1 MNTIL
6 ARNSDTHPLDIDCVQ
21 PAEGRGLIG
30 LSMCPGKKEFD
41 VQTGHWHRDL
51 AKDLTRIREWGATM
65 VISLIEEHEFGKLQV
80 KALPEMIE
88 RLGMKWRHLPIRHH
102 YPPTKRFETPWSDA
116 RSEIMSILKSNQRV
130 LVHGNGGL
138 GRTGTVAALL
148 LVESGIAPEDA
159 IASVRAARPN
169 AIETAVQEW
178 HVMVHIPLWATMTS
192 LEPTSAPL

>member
-30 LSMCPGKKEFD
+30 LSMCPGKKELD

-51 AKDLTRIREWGATM
+51 TKDLTRIREWGATM

-80 KALPEMIE
+80 EALPEMVE
-88 RLGMKWRHLPIRHH
+88 RLGMKWRHLPIRHR
-102 YPPTKRFETPWSDA
+102 YPPAGRFETLWADTS
-116 RSEIMSILKSNQRV
+116 SEILTILRSGQRV

-148 LVESGIAPEDA
+148 LVESGVAPEDA
-159 IASVRAARPN
+159 VASVRAARPN

-178 HVMVHIPLWATMTS
+178 RVMVHKPLWTTMTS
-192 LEPTSAPL
+192 LVRTSAPL